1 MEITKL
7 AKYVFLIHFITCM
20 IFGAWYFISPES
32 WSALTGWPTE
42 TAAGRILGAALIA
55 LGLAAFF
62 AFRASTWE
70 EIEIIVLVELIW
82 NALAMV
88 GMIWN
93 YVYLTLPIAGWLNTG
108 LLALFFVL
116 YFYVYYEAKLK
127 KA

>member
-70 EIEIIVLVELIW
+70 EIEIIVLVELIFCLCKE
-82 NALAMV
+82 NV
-88 GMIWN
+88 
-93 YVYLTLPIAGWLNTG
+93 
-108 LLALFFVL
+108 
-116 YFYVYYEAKLK
+116 
-127 KA
+127 